1 MENDSKTILKKIQNI
16 LSQIKQIENH
26 QSEKSGAD
34 EKRHKELVEK
44 VEKIEE
50 KSELTQKDLNEKIK
64 NIEDKIEESEKR
76 YKSRFWQSIAISF
89 FAIIL
94 GFLIAQHFFI
104 EGVDKSIE
112 LSEKST
118 NHSIKLSEEE
128 FKRSLQLSE
137 ESLNITYWLTS
148 PVILKV
154 NHTVKIINNSGEI
167 LINVTNTHPLKDTG
181 AIYIY
186 RLEMNPNRPFT
197 IEKNLEPN
205 ESRLY
210 HLYFKT
216 KEEGIKSTVNFTPY
230 GTKGEIPAGKLYLIQ
245 EHVSI
250 SYKISC
256 DNCPSQ
262 GVIRREPPFSTFF
275 VGFKLTNIGG
285 KSVPEYTIDIYEWV
299 DCELKEILRNGSI
312 NLSGI
317 HNNTNTE
324 KLNNETNK
332 TLQISEIIISKNDSL
347 KSNFNRKS

>member
-76 YKSRFWQSIAISF
+76 SESRYKRSIGVSILAIVL
-89 FAIIL
+89 A
-94 GFLIAQHFFI
+94 FLIFYI
-104 EGVDKSIE
+104 GVNHSIE
-112 LSEKST
+112 LYEKST
-118 NHSIKLSEEE
+118 TKSIKLSEEE